1 MPFFFDKLHFFYNYF
16 QALRTYTLPVFSLF
30 YNFRFS
36 LPCLLTDSPKRD
48 RTRDGLER
56 LFPSLMIGFA
66 LVACAKTCL

>member
-1 MPFFFDKLHFFYNYF
+1 MPLYSVIQPFFPFFYNYF
-16 QALRTYTLPVFSLF
+16 QAILTYTLPVFSLF

-56 LFPSLMIGFA
+56 YDCFSAGGY
-66 LVACAKTCL
+66 AKTCL